1 MRPER
6 KRLHRG
12 ALPGAASSAPGPRSQ
27 PQRLWQTKGDEGCL
41 GRPFSSLGRSVPV
54 WAVVW
59 VGLCEPR
66 FLPAL
71 SVFGSA
77 HFPLKAPRILP
88 VPGPHPTKKS
98 PVGRSMCVLTP
109 TEKSEGE
116 RIEGCDRGQGA
127 LFLSWRPTT
136 PGSSARGRVD
146 TERTASRLVG
156 RLSPRA
162 SNCALRFLASGLAVD
177 PPGLRLPREKGYLIG
192 SAPVS
197 GPIRI
202 GEQDPCACIYPR

>member
-27 PQRLWQTKGDEGCL
+27 LQRLWQTKGDEGCL

-54 WAVVW
+54 CAVVW

-98 PVGRSMCVLTP
+98 PVVRSMCVLTP
-109 TEKSEGE
+109 TEKSQGE
-116 RIEGCDRGQGA
+116 RTEGCDRGQGA

-136 PGSSARGRVD
+136 PGSSARGPGGHGANSLPARGPAVPARLQL
-146 TERTASRLVG
+146 RTHISCFWSSRGPTWATATQGKGVPN
-156 RLSPRA
+156 RKRTS
-162 SNCALRFLASGLAVD
+162 LRTH
-177 PPGLRLPREKGYLIG
+177 
-192 SAPVS
+192 
-197 GPIRI
+197 
-202 GEQDPCACIYPR
+202 